1 MNFQAGEGI
10 IDVNVKS
17 YRQIKVNLVFGERR
31 VRLESKMPRVKIL
44 SSAERKRAK
53 SRRKARRQ
61 SGDMD
66 DSMRGSDH

>member
-31 VRLESKMPRVKIL
+31 VRLESKMPRVKVL
-44 SSAERKRAK
+44 SSAE
-53 SRRKARRQ
+53 RKARRQ
-61 SGDMD
+61 SGDKD
-66 DSMRGSDH
+66 DSMSGSDH

>member
-31 VRLESKMPRVKIL
+31 VRLESKMPRVKVL
-44 SSAERKRAK
+44 SSAE
-53 SRRKARRQ
+53 RKARRQ